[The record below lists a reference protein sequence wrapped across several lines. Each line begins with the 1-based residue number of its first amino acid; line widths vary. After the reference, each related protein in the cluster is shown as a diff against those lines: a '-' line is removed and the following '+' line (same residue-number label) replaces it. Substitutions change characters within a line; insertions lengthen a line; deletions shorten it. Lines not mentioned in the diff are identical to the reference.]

1 MQFYREEREN
11 IFTDDRGRRTNKKE
25 SSLLHISHHALAFTP
40 RISNTKMAFAL
51 QINAAAATKKKTAGP
66 KKATVKKVRAGLFRA
81 GLFSTGFRFFFIV
94 SLCRAPPKILV
105 ERKRREKNATKNDFG
120 ATKKRKTQPHRASR
134 IRPKT
139 ALSTPSNA
147 RIERRNMPRVHR
159 CAL

>member
-11 IFTDDRGRRTNKKE
+11 IFTDDRGRTNKKE

-51 QINAAAATKKKTAGP
+51 QINAAAATKKKTAAP

-94 SLCRAPPKILV
+94 SLCVAHPPK
-105 ERKRREKNATKNDFG
+105 FW
-120 ATKKRKTQPHRASR
+120 
-134 IRPKT
+134 
-139 ALSTPSNA
+139 
-147 RIERRNMPRVHR
+147 
-159 CAL
+159 